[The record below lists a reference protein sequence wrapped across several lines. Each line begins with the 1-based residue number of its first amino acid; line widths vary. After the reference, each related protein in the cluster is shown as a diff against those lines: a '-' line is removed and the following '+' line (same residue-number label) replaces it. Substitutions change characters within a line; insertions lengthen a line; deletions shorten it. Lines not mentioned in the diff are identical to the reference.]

1 MKNNKVFLITI
12 DTEGDDQWQTNDIS
26 TKNSKFLPRFQEL
39 AEKYNFKPVWLTN
52 YEMANDNFFV
62 DYMKKKQD
70 NHLCEI
76 GMHLHAW
83 YNPPEY
89 KLNKINNEKDYLI
102 EYPVEIMDLKIKKLT
117 NLLEEKFG
125 VRPVSHRSGRWATNE
140 DYFKLLKKYG
150 YLVDCSVTPHFDWTV
165 CLGST
170 GLPGTNYKDF
180 SESPYYVENTNIL
193 EVPVTIRKIHV
204 FQSNRIKNI
213 INFCGEVTRLVFGRY
228 QWIRP
233 NQYSSLNIKE
243 MKKVIDLCNND
254 NHCIM
259 FMIHSSELMPGGS
272 PTFKSEQDIERLYSI
287 IESIFKYVKDS
298 GYIGMTLRDY
308 YNYFNRK

>member
-1 MKNNKVFLITI
+1 M
-12 DTEGDDQWQTNDIS
+12 
-26 TKNSKFLPRFQEL
+26 
-39 AEKYNFKPVWLTN
+39 
-52 YEMANDNFFV
+52 
-62 DYMKKKQD
+62 
-70 NHLCEI
+70 
-76 GMHLHAW
+76 
-83 YNPPEY
+83 
-89 KLNKINNEKDYLI
+89 
-102 EYPVEIMDLKIKKLT
+102 
-117 NLLEEKFG
+117 
-125 VRPVSHRSGRWATNE
+125 
-140 DYFKLLKKYG
+140 
-150 YLVDCSVTPHFDWTV
+150 
-165 CLGST
+165 
-170 GLPGTNYKDF
+170 
-180 SESPYYVENTNIL
+180 
-193 EVPVTIRKIHV
+193 
-204 FQSNRIKNI
+204 
-213 INFCGEVTRLVFGRY
+213 TRLVFGRY